1 MTIKMKNSEY
11 AERADFGTRFF
22 ALLIDGFI
30 LGLITGLLFGVGREV
45 GGGIGFIVNF
55 LYNWYFWTRQDGQT
69 PGKRMLGI
77 RVVRMDGMPIRDVD
91 AAIRFAGYLLNNF
104 FFIGWLWALIDK
116 DNRGWHDLLAGTK
129 VVKA

>member
-1 MTIKMKNSEY
+1 MSVKMKNSDY
-11 AERADFGTRFF
+11 VERADIGTRFF

-45 GGGIGFIVNF
+45 GGGIGFFISFV
-55 LYNWYFWTRQDGQT
+55 YNWYFWTHQEGQT

-77 RVVRMDGMPIRDVD
+77 RVVRVDGAPLRDID
-91 AAIRFAGYLLNNF
+91 AAIRYVGYAVNNL
-104 FFIGWLWALIDK
+104 FFIGWLWAFIDK
-116 DNRGWHDLLAGTK
+116 EGRGWHDLLAGTI